1 MPQGGFIQ
9 SPYFAT
15 GNPETE
21 EMTTLYAPG
30 MLGCR
35 AEFDQGL
42 LAIMAVAMFVQYRLQ
57 PQTGMDPV
65 QQKVFMF
72 MPLVMSV
79 MFAFFPSGLVLYWV
93 TKSSYT
99 VTTTAT
105 NLGNLAGIARIAA
118 AAAAEYIWICKKG
131 DRDVL
136 FIDAPTVAPDATG
149 LPVVGVV
156 ATAGKADAKALATG
170 AIPWPAIGATLGAQ
184 DGTTKLASVRINIPD
199 QY

>member
-1 MPQGGFIQ
+1 FSCFLLFSSIFVFLYFFFFFFFLMIRRPPRSTQQGTLF
-9 SPYFAT
+9 PY
-15 GNPETE
+15 
-21 EMTTLYAPG
+21 TTLF
-30 MLGCR
+30 R
-35 AEFDQGL
+35 
-42 LAIMAVAMFVQYRLQ
+42 
-57 PQTGMDPV
+57 
-65 QQKVFMF
+65 
-72 MPLVMSV
+72 S
-79 MFAFFPSGLVLYWV
+79 LYWV